1 MKSVYRHDLTMLAV
15 INLWARLLFS
25 DRESTVESGDAHTHT
40 QFHAENHEN
49 TWRKKAAAGRFQQF
63 RFALLLNR
71 KSGKKF

>member
-40 QFHAENHEN
+40 GSDDKGGIMNLF
-49 TWRKKAAAGRFQQF
+49 
-63 RFALLLNR
+63 
-71 KSGKKF
+71 